1 MYAIIDA
8 YLKDF
13 DMMLND
19 DIIDCF
25 TTIDKKDIVIKD
37 EITKEEKSTLENMIV
52 DKNTETYYCNKEAK
66 KVKINEYVTGLKIKY
81 KNMPKK

>member
-1 MYAIIDA
+1 MYAIIDT

-66 KVKINEYVTGLKIKY
+66 TVKINEYVTGLKIKY